1 MSTPAPSASPVPAEG
16 GGVSGI
22 VLAGG
27 RSSRF
32 GADKLGQT
40 VGGEPLLHRATRAV
54 ARAGDEV
61 LVVVAHSGPLPALP
75 TDLPVPVHTVR
86 DDEPHGGPLAA
97 LAGGIARAEHPVA
110 VVVGGD
116 MPWLCPDVL
125 SLLVDRLRSGPSGA
139 AALELDGRRQP
150 LPFAIRRSSLGEI
163 RALLAAGDRSLLS
176 LLGRARAAVVE
187 EPAWRALDPTGQT
200 LADVD
205 VPEDLTAGGDRA

>member
-1 MSTPAPSASPVPAEG
+1 VPAEG

-32 GADKLGQT
+32 GADKLAQT

-75 TDLPVPVHTVR
+75 EDLPVPIHTVR
-86 DDEPHGGPLAA
+86 DDEPFGGPLAA
-97 LAGGIARAEHPVA
+97 LAEGIARAEHPVA

-116 MPWLCPDVL
+116 MPWLSPAVL
-125 SLLVDRLRSGPSGA
+125 SLLVDRLRSGPGDA
-139 AALELDGRRQP
+139 AALELDGRRQA
-150 LPFAIRRSSLGEI
+150 LPFAIRGSALREI
-163 RALLAAGDRSLLS
+163 RALLAAGDRSLSS
-176 LLGRARAAVVE
+176 LLGRTHAAAVE

-205 VPEDLTAGGDRA
+205 VPGDLTAGGDRTA